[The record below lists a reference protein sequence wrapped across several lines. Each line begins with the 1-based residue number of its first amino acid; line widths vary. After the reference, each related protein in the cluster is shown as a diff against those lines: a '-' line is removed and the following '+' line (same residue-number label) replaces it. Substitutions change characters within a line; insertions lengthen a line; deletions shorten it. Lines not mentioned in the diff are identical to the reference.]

1 MLKVTKLKRSEDKFV
16 LLFENSPVGMAMID
30 HHSGAFLEVN
40 DALLGYVGYSRNEF
54 MKMSFWDI
62 TPREYDSQE
71 HSQIKE
77 LNECGRFGPNEKEY
91 IRKDGS
97 KIPIRLSGFKMTD
110 VCGRDVVWGVIEDIS
125 TERELEEERK
135 KLKHL
140 ANTDHLTGLY
150 NRQKLEKTLRF
161 EMSRES
167 SSLNTLSVIMIDMD
181 HFKTINDTLGHQA
194 GDKVLV
200 AVSTLLRECARNID
214 VVGRWGGEEFLII
227 CPDISQKKLES
238 LAEQI
243 REGIENLE
251 VCDDRVIT
259 ASFGL
264 AQYEDGNDI
273 NAVITRADNALY
285 RAKKNGRNR
294 VVLIKQ

>member
-1 MLKVTKLKRSEDKFV
+1 
-16 LLFENSPVGMAMID
+16 
-30 HHSGAFLEVN
+30 
-40 DALLGYVGYSRNEF
+40 
-54 MKMSFWDI
+54 
-62 TPREYDSQE
+62 
-71 HSQIKE
+71 
-77 LNECGRFGPNEKEY
+77 
-91 IRKDGS
+91 
-97 KIPIRLSGFKMTD
+97 
-110 VCGRDVVWGVIEDIS
+110 
-125 TERELEEERK
+125 
-135 KLKHL
+135 
-140 ANTDHLTGLY
+140 
-150 NRQKLEKTLRF
+150 
-161 EMSRES
+161 MSRES

-227 CPDISQKKLES
+227 CPDISQKKLEN

-264 AQYEDGNDI
+264 AHYEDGNDI